1 MRHRKA
7 GRKLNRTSSHR
18 RAMFRNMVTS
28 LFEHE
33 KIQTTD
39 AKAKELKRLA
49 ERMITLAKR
58 GDLHARR
65 LANAVIRD
73 KTVSRKLFDELAPRY
88 SDVQGGYLR
97 IVKLGYRLGDSAPI
111 SAVELLSGNNKKKKK
126 QKARKKMASKDKSPA
141 EKASI
146 QKKDE
151 KEPVTST

>member
-18 RAMFRNMVTS
+18 WAMVRNMVTS

-39 AKAKELKRLA
+39 AKAKELRRLA
-49 ERMITLAKR
+49 EKMITLAKR

-65 LANAVIRD
+65 LANAVIRN

-88 SDVQGGYLR
+88 SDRQGGYLR
-97 IVKLGYRLGDSAPI
+97 IIKLGYRLGDNAPI
-111 SAVELLSGNNKKKKK
+111 SVVELLASGDKKKKK
-126 QKARKKMASKDKSPA
+126 QKAKKPMTSEGKSPA
-141 EKASI
+141 EAAPVQI
-146 QKKDE
+146 KDE
-151 KEPVTST
+151 KEPITSP